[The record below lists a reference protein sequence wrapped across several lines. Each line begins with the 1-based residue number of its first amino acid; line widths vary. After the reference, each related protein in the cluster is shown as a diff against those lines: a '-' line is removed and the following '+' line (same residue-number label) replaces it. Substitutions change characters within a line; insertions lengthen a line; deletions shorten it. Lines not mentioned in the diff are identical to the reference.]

1 MNEEDAFSNND
12 LLSPAQLNHN
22 EFNINPGLDI
32 KTLSRK
38 KSIGAGTDLL
48 DESSNKSLVSL
59 R

>member
-1 MNEEDAFSNND
+1 M
-12 LLSPAQLNHN
+12 NHN

-59 R
+59 RQIQNKVSKLTNKQIVGW